1 MRRHDCSTRSAT
13 VYNNGAAAAV
23 YPGSEA
29 RKSAPLVFARRLP
42 GRFPAAAARLERT
55 PTPLLPP
62 LHSYRTRGCPSIG
75 VLSSLS
81 LLLSLSRRVLHKR
94 TPPLAAQPYFCLTHR
109 NLFYSEM
116 IWKRVAAPS
125 PGGKDRDFMT
135 KHVAATLA
143 CLADSRSRFQ
153 RCGMGPLVLI
163 RTSSD
168 GHPNF
173 HRFCPCFSKSF
184 ERISTNLTKDK
195 CVLCCWFLRF
205 LPSRFPTRHRFIN
218 WPLENCN
225 PAF

>member
-1 MRRHDCSTRSAT
+1 MHPGRSAAAVSSTATATATTVRRHDCSTRSAT
-13 VYNNGAAAAV
+13 AYNNGAAAAV

-109 NLFYSEM
+109 TLFYSEM
-116 IWKRVAAPS
+116 IWKRVTALSAQGKRS
-125 PGGKDRDFMT
+125 QRFHGETRGGNPY
-135 KHVAATLA
+135 VP
-143 CLADSRSRFQ
+143 CRFQ
-153 RCGMGPLVLI
+153 L
-163 RTSSD
+163 
-168 GHPNF
+168 
-173 HRFCPCFSKSF
+173 
-184 ERISTNLTKDK
+184 
-195 CVLCCWFLRF
+195 
-205 LPSRFPTRHRFIN
+205 
-218 WPLENCN
+218 
-225 PAF
+225 